1 MNQELLMDFM
11 EDLKEIIQK
20 GEQLMQEMQ
29 GGSFG
34 QRGGGYGNRGGG
46 GYGSRGGYG
55 QRGGYGNRGGY
66 GQRGADLG
74 HQIGASQQMGGGD
87 FYSRGEQM
95 PPYFEQHGQMGPDPR
110 MM

>member
-1 MNQELLMDFM
+1 MDFL
-11 EDLKEIIQK
+11 EDLKEVIQK

-34 QRGGGYGNRGGG
+34 QRGGYGMRG
-46 GYGSRGGYG
+46 GYGGQGYG
-55 QRGGYGNRGGY
+55 QRGGYGR
-66 GQRGADLG
+66 RGADIG

-87 FYSRGEQM
+87 PYSSRGGQM
-95 PPYFEQHGQMGPDPR
+95 PPYYEQHMPMGPDPR

>member
-1 MNQELLMDFM
+1 MDFM
-11 EDLKEIIQK
+11 EDLKEVIQK

-34 QRGGGYGNRGGG
+34 QRGGGYGMRSGS
-46 GYGSRGGYG
+46 GYGM
-55 QRGGYGNRGGY
+55 RGGYGNRGGY
-66 GQRGADLG
+66 GRRGADLG

-87 FYSRGEQM
+87 PYSQM
-95 PPYFEQHGQMGPDPR
+95 PPPYFEPHGQMGPDPR

>member
-11 EDLKEIIQK
+11 EDLKEVIQK

-34 QRGGGYGNRGGG
+34 QRGGGYGMRSSNYNTR
-46 GYGSRGGYG
+46 S
-55 QRGGYGNRGGY
+55 GYGNRGGY
-66 GQRGADLG
+66 GRRGADIG

-87 FYSRGEQM
+87 PYSHM
-95 PPYFEQHGQMGPDPR
+95 SPPYYEQYGQMGPDPR

>member
-1 MNQELLMDFM
+1 MNQEMLMEFM
-11 EDLKEIIQK
+11 EEFKELYHK

-34 QRGGGYGNRGGG
+34 QRGGGYGM
-46 GYGSRGGYG
+46 RGGYG
-55 QRGGYGNRGGY
+55 HGYNRRGGY
-66 GQRGADLG
+66 GQRGADIG

-87 FYSRGEQM
+87 PYSSRGEPM
-95 PPYFEQHGQMGPDPR
+95 PPYYESHMPMGPDPR

>member
-1 MNQELLMDFM
+1 MNQELMMDFM
-11 EDLKEIIQK
+11 EDLKEVIQK

-34 QRGGGYGNRGGG
+34 QRGSYGMRSG
-46 GYGSRGGYG
+46 GYGSRS
-55 QRGGYGNRGGY
+55 GYGNRGGY
-66 GQRGADLG
+66 GRRGADIG

-87 FYSRGEQM
+87 AYPRGEQM
-95 PPYFEQHGQMGPDPR
+95 PPYYEQYRQMGPDPR

>member
-1 MNQELLMDFM
+1 MNHELMMDFL
-11 EDLKEIIQK
+11 EDLKEVIQK

-34 QRGGGYGNRGGG
+34 QRGGYGMRGNYGNRG
-46 GYGSRGGYG
+46 YSHRSGYG
-55 QRGGYGNRGGY
+55 QR
-66 GQRGADLG
+66 ADIG

-87 FYSRGEQM
+87 FYNSQPPNYGQM
-95 PPYFEQHGQMGPDPR
+95 PMGPDPR

>member
-1 MNQELLMDFM
+1 MNQELMMDFL

-20 GEQLMQEMQ
+20 GEQLMQEMH

-34 QRGGGYGNRGGG
+34 QRGGYGMRG

-55 QRGGYGNRGGY
+55 QRGGYGNR
-66 GQRGADLG
+66 RADMG
-74 HQIGASQQMGGGD
+74 HQIGASEQMGGGD
-87 FYSRGEQM
+87 FYNSQPPNYGQM
-95 PPYFEQHGQMGPDPR
+95 PMGPDPR

>member
-1 MNQELLMDFM
+1 MNQELLMDFV
-11 EDLKEIIQK
+11 EDLKEVIQK

-34 QRGGGYGNRGGG
+34 QRGGGYGMRSGSYNNR
-46 GYGSRGGYG
+46 S
-55 QRGGYGNRGGY
+55 GYGNRGGY
-66 GQRGADLG
+66 GRRGADIG

-87 FYSRGEQM
+87 PYSQM
-95 PPYFEQHGQMGPDPR
+95 PPPYYEQYGQMGPDPR

>member
-1 MNQELLMDFM
+1 MNQELLMDFV
-11 EDLKEIIQK
+11 EDLKEVIQK

-46 GYGSRGGYG
+46 GYGNRGGYG
-55 QRGGYGNRGGY
+55 QRGGYRGGY
-66 GQRGADLG
+66 GQRGADIG

-87 FYSRGEQM
+87 PYSQM
-95 PPYFEQHGQMGPDPR
+95 PPPYFEQYGQMGPDPR

>member
-11 EDLKEIIQK
+11 EDLKEVIQK

-34 QRGGGYGNRGGG
+34 QRSGGYGMRSGSYNNR
-46 GYGSRGGYG
+46 S
-55 QRGGYGNRGGY
+55 GYGNRGGY
-66 GQRGADLG
+66 GRRGADIG

-87 FYSRGEQM
+87 PYSQM
-95 PPYFEQHGQMGPDPR
+95 QPPYFEQYGQMGPDPR

>member
-11 EDLKEIIQK
+11 EDLKEVIQK

-34 QRGGGYGNRGGG
+34 QRGGGYGMRSSNYSTR
-46 GYGSRGGYG
+46 S
-55 QRGGYGNRGGY
+55 GYGNRGGY
-66 GQRGADLG
+66 GRRGADIG

-87 FYSRGEQM
+87 PYSQM
-95 PPYFEQHGQMGPDPR
+95 SPPYYEQYGQMGPDPR

>member
-11 EDLKEIIQK
+11 EEFKELYHK

-46 GYGSRGGYG
+46 GYGNRS
-55 QRGGYGNRGGY
+55 GYGNRGGY
-66 GQRGADLG
+66 GRRGADIG

-87 FYSRGEQM
+87 PYSQM
-95 PPYFEQHGQMGPDPR
+95 PPPYFEQYGQMGPDPR